1 MTIQEMHIAV
11 NLGVQ
16 KIASFQADALLP
28 EEIDYELNTA
38 VRRFISQ
45 RYNKQGNKYG
55 RGFEQSQKRLDD
67 LRHLVED
74 YTTTTSSYMGVG
86 YTSRTNGNIDIYR
99 YKFPNDYMF
108 LVNVLS
114 EVVHNCKDESISYRQ
129 YNMVKEYLK
138 IPLTPPQPGYMIQSI
153 QVADVNSV
161 PVQIIYG
168 AEGLSYDYLIGP
180 YYSENINPSLSNND
194 SHTDRYFD
202 TVATDSPPADGNELY
217 LEKKYNESD
226 LSARGFLPILAD
238 AMATDTGDPADD
250 FMDYNNAYAIL
261 TWVNPSTLETLEQVS
276 NLAPTSTTAI
286 KREMAY
292 SGAGDAAAGP
302 EIKLYR
308 TNCKFSQ
315 QDDIYALL
323 DDPFNSTSPR
333 SLLYTIQETFLDLY
347 TNNTFLPNSVQIK
360 YIRKPAQMSK
370 RFGVGCEL
378 PEHTHHEIVEMAVKS
393 ILEGFESPRYQTQ
406 SREVLESE

>member
-1 MTIQEMHIAV
+1 MTIEEMHIAV

-16 KIASFQADALLP
+16 KIASFQADSLLP

-45 RYNKQGNKYG
+45 RYNKQGNKYR

-74 YTTTTSSYMGVG
+74 YNTTMSSYMGVG
-86 YTSRTNGNIDIYR
+86 YTSKTKGNINIFR

-114 EVVHNCKDESISYRQ
+114 EVIHDCSDKQLRSVDRNL
-129 YNMVKEYLK
+129 VKEYLK
-138 IPLTPPQPGYMIQSI
+138 IPLTPPQPGYLIQSI
-153 QVADVNSV
+153 SVADATQT
-161 PVQIIYG
+161 PEQIIYG

-180 YYSENINPSLSNND
+180 YYSSDINPSLSNND
-194 SHTDRYFD
+194 SFTDRYFD

-217 LEKKYNESD
+217 LEKKFFEGEEQ
-226 LSARGFLPILAD
+226 GFQPFREVDGAQD
-238 AMATDTGDPADD
+238 SVDYTG
-250 FMDYNNAYAIL
+250 AYALL
-261 TWVNPSTLETLEQVS
+261 TWVNPATGETLTQVN
-276 NLAPTSTTAI
+276 NLAPTTTTVVYRTAEL
-286 KREMAY
+286 RDENDEV
-292 SGAGDAAAGP
+292 GDS
-302 EIKLYR
+302 IRMYR

-315 QDDIYALL
+315 QDDIYAVL
-323 DDPFNSTSPR
+323 DDPFNSTSER
-333 SLLYTIQETFLDLY
+333 GILYTIQETFLDLY
-347 TNNTFLPNSVQIK
+347 TNVTFIPNSVQIK

>member
-1 MTIQEMHIAV
+1 MTVEEMHIAV

-16 KIASFQADALLP
+16 KIASFQADNMLA

-38 VRRFISQ
+38 VRRLISQ
-45 RYNKQGNKYG
+45 RYNMQGNKYR

-74 YTTTTSSYMGVG
+74 YTTQNSSYMGIG

-114 EVVHNCKDESISYRQ
+114 EVTYDCRKDPVQVTQGYV
-129 YNMVKEYLK
+129 YKDYLK
-138 IPLTPPQPGYMIQSI
+138 ISLTAPQPGYMLQSI
-153 QVADVNSV
+153 AIPNTQGV
-161 PVQIIYG
+161 PEIVIYG
-168 AEGLSYDYLIGP
+168 QEGLSYDYLIGP
-180 YYSENINPSLSNND
+180 YYGANINPSLSNND
-194 SHTDRYFD
+194 SYTDRYFD

-217 LEKKYNESD
+217 LERMYQQEGDGFIPIDGQAMSD
-226 LSARGFLPILAD
+226 QTTEEINPE
-238 AMATDTGDPADD
+238 
-250 FMDYNNAYAIL
+250 DYNGAYAVL
-261 TWVNPSTLETLEQVS
+261 TWVNPSTLQTIEQIS
-276 NLAPTSTTAI
+276 NIAPTTTYI
-286 KREMAY
+286 ETR
-292 SGAGDAAAGP
+292 AANYNFPAP
-302 EIKLYR
+302 PQVRISR

-315 QDDIYALL
+315 QDDIYAIL
-323 DDPFNSTSPR
+323 DDPFNSTSPTGI
-333 SLLYTIQETFLDLY
+333 LYTVQETFLDLY
-347 TNNTFLPNSVQIK
+347 TNNTFIPNSVQIK
-360 YIRKPAQMSK
+360 YIRKPAAISR

-378 PEHTHHEIVEMAVKS
+378 PEHTHHEVVEMAVKS

>member
-1 MTIQEMHIAV
+1 MHIAV

-16 KIASFQADALLP
+16 KIASFQADGLLP

-38 VRRFISQ
+38 MRRFISQ
-45 RYNKQGNKYG
+45 RYNKQGNKYQ

-74 YTTTTSSYMGVG
+74 YTTERHSFMGVG
-86 YTSRTNGNIDIYR
+86 YTSRTKGNINIYR

-114 EVVHNCKDESISYRQ
+114 EVTADCNGDSIETILKDRFEY
-129 YNMVKEYLK
+129 KEYLK
-138 IPLTPPQPGYMIQSI
+138 IELTPPLPGYLIQSI
-153 QVADVNSV
+153 AVADPDTEVHSNV
-161 PVQIIYG
+161 IYG
-168 AEGLSYDYLIGP
+168 QEGLSYDFLIGP
-180 YYSENINPSLSNND
+180 YYNGSINPSLSRND
-194 SHTDRYFD
+194 SFTDRYFD
-202 TVATDSPPADGNELY
+202 TVATDSPPADGNELF
-217 LEKKYNESD
+217 LEKIYNSGQEN
-226 LSARGFLPILAD
+226 GFVPISGQAVVD
-238 AMATDTGDPADD
+238 QSNGEMEDEEGANFNG
-250 FMDYNNAYAIL
+250 AYSVI
-261 TWVNPSTLETLEQVS
+261 TWVNPTTLETVEQISNRAPFITSVPIREVS
-276 NLAPTSTTAI
+276 IRPGFDVDTL
-286 KREMAY
+286 RV
-292 SGAGDAAAGP
+292 
-302 EIKLYR
+302 YR

-323 DDPFNSTSPR
+323 DDPFNSTSSR

-347 TNNTFLPNSVQIK
+347 TNFSFIPNSVQIK
-360 YIRKPAQMSK
+360 YIRKPAEISK

-406 SREVLESE
+406 SREVLEAE

>member
-1 MTIQEMHIAV
+1 MTIGDMHIAV

-16 KIASFQADALLP
+16 KIASFQADSMLP

-38 VRRFISQ
+38 MRRFISQ
-45 RYNKQGNKYG
+45 RYNKQGNKYQ

-74 YTTTTSSYMGVG
+74 YSTTRHSYMGVG
-86 YTSRTNGNIDIYR
+86 YTSRTKGNIPIYR

-114 EVVHNCKDESISYRQ
+114 EVTHNCNDTSIESIIKDGYE
-129 YNMVKEYLK
+129 YKEFLK
-138 IPLTPPQPGYMIQSI
+138 IDLTPPQPGYLIQSI
-153 QVADVNSV
+153 AVADPDTQVHSSV
-161 PVQIIYG
+161 IYG
-168 AEGLSYDYLIGP
+168 QEGLSYDFLIGP
-180 YYSENINPSLSNND
+180 YYNGDINPSLSRND
-194 SHTDRYFD
+194 SFTDRYFD
-202 TVATDSPPADGNELY
+202 TVATDSPPADGNEIY
-217 LEKKYNESD
+217 LEKVYNDNSG
-226 LSARGFLPILAD
+226 SGFVAISGA
-238 AMATDTGDPADD
+238 AVVAQGSGEITEEEGAN
-250 FMDYNNAYAIL
+250 YNGAYSVI
-261 TWVNPSTLETLEQVS
+261 TWVNPTTLETLEVIS
-276 NLAPTSTTAI
+276 NRSPFVTSVPI
-286 KREMAY
+286 R
-292 SGAGDAAAGP
+292 SVVLRQGDP
-302 EIKLYR
+302 ELRIYR

-323 DDPFNSTSPR
+323 DDPFNSTSER

-347 TNNTFLPNSVQIK
+347 TNLSFIPNSVQIK
-360 YIRKPAQMSK
+360 YIRKPAEVSK

>member
-1 MTIQEMHIAV
+1 MTIEEMHIAV

-16 KIASFQADALLP
+16 KIASFQADSLLP

-45 RYNKQGNKYG
+45 RYNKHGNKYQ

-114 EVVHNCKDESISYRQ
+114 EVTHDCSKEPIQAIERNII
-129 YNMVKEYLK
+129 KEYLK
-138 IPLTPPQPGYMIQSI
+138 IELTPPQPGYMIQEI
-153 QVADVNSV
+153 KVADTNGIPVSV
-161 PVQIIYG
+161 IYG
-168 AEGLSYDYLIGP
+168 QEGLSYDYLIGP

-194 SHTDRYFD
+194 SYTDRYFD

-217 LEKKYNESD
+217 LEKKFDEREDAGFRPINLTSDAGISQEEAAQYN
-226 LSARGFLPILAD
+226 G
-238 AMATDTGDPADD
+238 
-250 FMDYNNAYAIL
+250 AYAIL
-261 TWVNPSTLETLEQVS
+261 TWVNPQTLGTLEQIS
-276 NLAPTSTTAI
+276 IKPPYTSTTIQRRTRYGTPAPAQI
-286 KREMAY
+286 R
-292 SGAGDAAAGP
+292 
-302 EIKLYR
+302 IYR

-323 DDPFNSTSPR
+323 DDPFNSTSER
-333 SLLYTIQETFLDLY
+333 GILYTIQETFLDLY
-347 TNNTFLPNSVQIK
+347 TNNTFVPNSVQIK
-360 YIRKPAQMSK
+360 YIRKPAAISR

-378 PEHTHHEIVEMAVKS
+378 PEHTHHEVVEMAVKS
-393 ILEGFESPRYQTQ
+393 ILEGFESPRYNTQT
-406 SREVLESE
+406 REVLESE

>member
-1 MTIQEMHIAV
+1 MHIAV

-16 KIASFQADALLP
+16 KIASFQADGLLP

-38 VRRFISQ
+38 MRRFISQ
-45 RYNKQGNKYG
+45 RYNKQGNKYQ

-74 YTTTTSSYMGVG
+74 YTTERHSFMGVG
-86 YTSRTNGNIDIYR
+86 YTSRTKGNINIYR

-114 EVVHNCKDESISYRQ
+114 EVTADCNGDSLETIIKDRFEY
-129 YNMVKEYLK
+129 KEYLK
-138 IPLTPPQPGYMIQSI
+138 IELTPPLPGYLIQSI
-153 QVADVNSV
+153 AVADPDTEVHSNV
-161 PVQIIYG
+161 IYG
-168 AEGLSYDYLIGP
+168 QEGLSYDFLIGP
-180 YYSENINPSLSNND
+180 YYNGSINPSLSRND
-194 SHTDRYFD
+194 SFTDRYFD
-202 TVATDSPPADGNELY
+202 TVATDSPPADGNELF
-217 LEKKYNESD
+217 LEKIYNSGQEN
-226 LSARGFLPILAD
+226 GFVPISGQAVVD
-238 AMATDTGDPADD
+238 QSNGEMEDEEGANFNG
-250 FMDYNNAYAIL
+250 AYSVI
-261 TWVNPSTLETLEQVS
+261 TWVNPTTLETVEQISNRAPFITSVPIREVS
-276 NLAPTSTTAI
+276 IRPGFDVDTL
-286 KREMAY
+286 RV
-292 SGAGDAAAGP
+292 
-302 EIKLYR
+302 YR

-323 DDPFNSTSPR
+323 DDPFNSTSSR

-347 TNNTFLPNSVQIK
+347 TNFSFIPNSVQIK
-360 YIRKPAQMSK
+360 YIRKPAEISK

-406 SREVLESE
+406 SREVLEAE

>member
-1 MTIQEMHIAV
+1 MHIAV

-16 KIASFQADALLP
+16 KIASFQADGLLP

-38 VRRFISQ
+38 MRRFISQ
-45 RYNKQGNKYG
+45 RYNKQGNKYQ

-74 YTTTTSSYMGVG
+74 YTTERHSFMGVG
-86 YTSRTNGNIDIYR
+86 YTSRTKGNINIYR

-114 EVVHNCKDESISYRQ
+114 EVTADCNGDSIETILKDRFEY
-129 YNMVKEYLK
+129 KEYLK
-138 IPLTPPQPGYMIQSI
+138 IELTPPLPGYLIQSI
-153 QVADVNSV
+153 AVADPDTEVHSNV
-161 PVQIIYG
+161 IYG
-168 AEGLSYDYLIGP
+168 QEGLSYDFLIGP
-180 YYSENINPSLSNND
+180 YYNGSINPSLSRND
-194 SHTDRYFD
+194 SFTDRYFD
-202 TVATDSPPADGNELY
+202 TVATDSPPADGNELF
-217 LEKKYNESD
+217 LEKIYNSGQEN
-226 LSARGFLPILAD
+226 GFVPISGQAVVD
-238 AMATDTGDPADD
+238 QSNGEMEDEEGANFNG
-250 FMDYNNAYAIL
+250 AYSVI
-261 TWVNPSTLETLEQVS
+261 TWVNPTTLETVEQISNRAPFITTLPIREVS
-276 NLAPTSTTAI
+276 IRPGFDVDTL
-286 KREMAY
+286 RV
-292 SGAGDAAAGP
+292 
-302 EIKLYR
+302 YR

-323 DDPFNSTSPR
+323 DDPFNSTSSR

-347 TNNTFLPNSVQIK
+347 TNFSFIPNSVQIK
-360 YIRKPAQMSK
+360 YIRKPAEISK

-406 SREVLESE
+406 SREVLEAE

>member
-1 MTIQEMHIAV
+1 MTIEEMHIAV

-16 KIASFQADALLP
+16 KIASFQADSLLP

-38 VRRFISQ
+38 MRRFISQ
-45 RYNKQGNKYG
+45 RYHKQGNKYQ

-74 YTTTTSSYMGVG
+74 YTTKNSSYMGVG

-114 EVVHNCKDESISYRQ
+114 EVLHDCKDNAIVTAED
-129 YNMVKEYLK
+129 NMVKEYLK
-138 IPLTPPQPGYMIQSI
+138 ISLTPPLPGYKLQSI
-153 QVADVNSV
+153 KVADTEQI
-161 PVQIIYG
+161 PVQVIYG
-168 AEGLSYDYLIGP
+168 QEGLSYDYLIGP
-180 YYSENINPSLSNND
+180 YYSENIVPSLSNND
-194 SHTDRYFD
+194 SFTDRYFD
-202 TVATDSPPADGNELY
+202 TVAADSPPADGNELY
-217 LEKKYNESD
+217 LEKSYRELGPD
-226 LSARGFLPILAD
+226 RGFQPISAE
-238 AMATDTGDPADD
+238 AMGTAAGSSAEE
-250 FMDYNNAYAIL
+250 FMDYNNCYAIL
-261 TWVNPSTLETLEQVS
+261 TWVNPYTLETVEQIS
-276 NLAPTSTTAI
+276 NLPPTTTTTIYRRPFYSPPAP
-286 KREMAY
+286 
-292 SGAGDAAAGP
+292 D
-302 EIKLYR
+302 EIKMYR

-315 QDDIYALL
+315 QDDVYALL

-347 TNNTFLPNSVQIK
+347 TNRTFAPNSVQIK

-378 PEHTHHEIVEMAVKS
+378 PEHTHHEVVEMAVKS
-393 ILEGFESPRYQTQ
+393 ILEGLESPRYQTQ

>member
-16 KIASFQADALLP
+16 KIASFQADSLLP

-45 RYNKQGNKYG
+45 RYNKHGNKYR

-74 YTTTTSSYMGVG
+74 YTTERHSYMGIG
-86 YTSRTNGNIDIYR
+86 YTSKSKGNIDIYR
-99 YKFPNDYMF
+99 YKFPTDYMF

-114 EVVHNCKDESISYRQ
+114 EVVHDCTNTALPTTERFL
-129 YNMVKEYLK
+129 NKEYLK
-138 IPLTPPQPGYMIQSI
+138 IPLTPPQPGYLIQSI
-153 QVADVNSV
+153 SIADQDGS
-161 PVQIIYG
+161 PLQIIYG
-168 AEGLSYDYLIGP
+168 QEGLSYDQLIGP
-180 YYSENINPSLSNND
+180 FYNGDVTPSLSNND
-194 SHTDRYFD
+194 SFTDRYFD
-202 TVATDSPPADGNELY
+202 SVSADSPPADGNELY
-217 LEKKYNESD
+217 LEKVYYDRDQQESKFHQFVD
-226 LSARGFLPILAD
+226 NDVTDEAD
-238 AMATDTGDPADD
+238 YT
-250 FMDYNNAYAIL
+250 NAYAVM
-261 TWVNPSTLETLEQVS
+261 TWVNPSTGETLEQVN
-276 NLAPTSTTAI
+276 NLAPNLNATVERIARITQ
-286 KREMAY
+286 
-292 SGAGDAAAGP
+292 GQP
-302 EIKLYR
+302 NIKLYR

-323 DDPFNSTSPR
+323 DDPFNSTSER
-333 SLLYTIQETFLDLY
+333 GILYTVQETFLDLY
-347 TNNTFLPNSVQIK
+347 TNASFMPNSVQIK

-406 SREVLESE
+406 SREVLDSE

>member
-16 KIASFQADALLP
+16 KIASFQADSLLP

-38 VRRFISQ
+38 VRRFVSQ
-45 RYNKQGNKYG
+45 RYNKHGNKYQ

-114 EVVHNCKDESISYRQ
+114 EVVHNCKSEPIAIKQR
-129 YNMVKEYLK
+129 NVLKEYLK
-138 IPLTPPQPGYMIQSI
+138 IPLTPPQPGYMLQSI
-153 QVADVNSV
+153 KVADVNGI
-161 PVQIIYG
+161 PVQVIHG
-168 AEGLSYDYLIGP
+168 QEGLSYDYLIGP

-194 SHTDRYFD
+194 SFTDRYFD

-217 LEKKYNESD
+217 LEKKYYQD
-226 LSARGFLPILAD
+226 DVSARGFIPIDAS
-238 AMATDTGDPADD
+238 AMAGDGGDSSD
-250 FMDYNNAYAIL
+250 FMEYNNAYAIL
-261 TWVNPSTLETLEQVS
+261 TWVNPSTLETLEQIS
-276 NLAPTSTTAI
+276 NLAPTTTTTVQ
-286 KREMAY
+286 RTLRY
-292 SGAGDAAAGP
+292 NVGADVSAPA
-302 EIKLYR
+302 EIKMYR

-315 QDDIYALL
+315 QDDIYAVL
-323 DDPFNSTSPR
+323 DDPFNSTNER
-333 SLLYTIQETFLDLY
+333 ELLYTIQETFLDLY
-347 TNNTFLPNSVQIK
+347 TNVTFLPNSVQIK

>member
-16 KIASFQADALLP
+16 KIASFQADSLLP

-38 VRRFISQ
+38 MRRFISQ
-45 RYNKQGNKYG
+45 RYNKHGNKYQ

-74 YTTTTSSYMGVG
+74 YTTTTSSYMGIG

-114 EVVHNCKDESISYRQ
+114 EVTHDCSKEPMEIVETNV
-129 YNMVKEYLK
+129 VKEYLK
-138 IPLTPPQPGYMIQSI
+138 VELTPPQPGYMIQEI
-153 QVADVNSV
+153 KVADRNGIPVSV
-161 PVQIIYG
+161 IYG
-168 AEGLSYDYLIGP
+168 QEGLSYDYLIGP
-180 YYSENINPSLSNND
+180 YYSENINPSLSSND
-194 SHTDRYFD
+194 SYTDRYFD

-217 LEKKYNESD
+217 LEKKFEE
-226 LSARGFLPILAD
+226 G
-238 AMATDTGDPADD
+238 TGDVGFRSISLDQDD
-250 FMDYNNAYAIL
+250 GISPEEAAQYNGAYAIL
-261 TWVNPSTLETLEQVS
+261 TWVNPQTLETLEQIS
-276 NLAPTSTTAI
+276 IKPPYTSTTIQRKTRYRNPAPPQI
-286 KREMAY
+286 R
-292 SGAGDAAAGP
+292 
-302 EIKLYR
+302 IYR

-323 DDPFNSTSPR
+323 DDPFNSTSER
-333 SLLYTIQETFLDLY
+333 GILYTIQETFLDLY
-347 TNNTFLPNSVQIK
+347 TNNTFIPNSVQIK

-378 PEHTHHEIVEMAVKS
+378 PEHTHHEVVEMAVKS

>member
-1 MTIQEMHIAV
+1 MTIEEMHIAV

-16 KIASFQADALLP
+16 KIASFQADSLLP

-74 YTTTTSSYMGVG
+74 YTTQRHSYMGVG
-86 YTSRTNGNIDIYR
+86 YTSRTKGNIDIYR

-114 EVVHNCKDESISYRQ
+114 EVTYDCSNNPVAAKEKYLT
-129 YNMVKEYLK
+129 KEYLK
-138 IPLTPPQPGYMIQSI
+138 ISLTAPLPGYLIQKI
-153 QVADVNSV
+153 EIADQDGI
-161 PVQIIYG
+161 PVQVIYG
-168 AEGLSYDYLIGP
+168 QEGLSYDYLIGP
-180 YYSENINPSLSNND
+180 YYDQNITPSLSNND
-194 SHTDRYFD
+194 SYTDRYFD
-202 TVATDSPPADGNELY
+202 TVAADSPPADGNELY
-217 LEKKYNESD
+217 LEKVYYGNNVD
-226 LSARGFLPILAD
+226 DGFHQISAE
-238 AMATDTGDPADD
+238 AMANNTEDVEDTADD
-250 FMDYNNAYAIL
+250 FVDYNSAYAIL
-261 TWVNPSTLETLEQVS
+261 TWVNPTTLETVEQIS
-276 NLAPTSTTAI
+276 NVPPTSTQTIEKHISYRNPAP
-286 KREMAY
+286 
-292 SGAGDAAAGP
+292 P
-302 EIKLYR
+302 EIRIYR

-323 DDPFNSTSPR
+323 DDPFNSTSSR

-347 TNNTFLPNSVQIK
+347 TNNTFVPNSVQIK

-406 SREVLESE
+406 TREVLESE

>member
-1 MTIQEMHIAV
+1 MTVEEMHIAV

-16 KIASFQADALLP
+16 KIASFQADNMLA

-38 VRRFISQ
+38 VRRLISQ
-45 RYNKQGNKYG
+45 RYNMQGNKYR

-74 YTTTTSSYMGVG
+74 YTTQNSSYMGIG

-114 EVVHNCKDESISYRQ
+114 EVTYDCRKDPVQVTQGYV
-129 YNMVKEYLK
+129 YKDYLK
-138 IPLTPPQPGYMIQSI
+138 ISLTAPQPGYMLQSI
-153 QVADVNSV
+153 AIPNTQGV
-161 PVQIIYG
+161 PEIVIYG
-168 AEGLSYDYLIGP
+168 QEGLSYDYLIGP
-180 YYSENINPSLSNND
+180 YYGANINPSLSNND
-194 SHTDRYFD
+194 SYTDRYFD

-217 LEKKYNESD
+217 LERMYQQEGDGFIPIDGQAMSD
-226 LSARGFLPILAD
+226 QTTEEINPE
-238 AMATDTGDPADD
+238 
-250 FMDYNNAYAIL
+250 DYNGAYAVL
-261 TWVNPSTLETLEQVS
+261 TWVNPSTLQTLEQIS
-276 NLAPTSTTAI
+276 NIAPTTTYIETRIANYNFPAPPQVRI
-286 KREMAY
+286 
-292 SGAGDAAAGP
+292 S
-302 EIKLYR
+302 R

-315 QDDIYALL
+315 QDDIYAIL
-323 DDPFNSTSPR
+323 DDPFNSTSPTGI
-333 SLLYTIQETFLDLY
+333 LYTVQETFLDLY
-347 TNNTFLPNSVQIK
+347 TNNTFIPNSVQIK
-360 YIRKPAQMSK
+360 YIRKPAAISR

-378 PEHTHHEIVEMAVKS
+378 PEHTHHEVVEMAVKS

>member
-1 MTIQEMHIAV
+1 MHIAV

-16 KIASFQADALLP
+16 KIASFQADGLLP

-38 VRRFISQ
+38 MRRFISQ
-45 RYNKQGNKYG
+45 RYNKQGNKYQ

-74 YTTTTSSYMGVG
+74 YTTERHSFMGVG
-86 YTSRTNGNIDIYR
+86 YTSRTKGNINIYR

-114 EVVHNCKDESISYRQ
+114 EVTADCNGDSIETILKDRFEY
-129 YNMVKEYLK
+129 KEYLK
-138 IPLTPPQPGYMIQSI
+138 IELTPPLPGYLIQSI
-153 QVADVNSV
+153 AVADPDTEVHSNV
-161 PVQIIYG
+161 IYG
-168 AEGLSYDYLIGP
+168 QEGLSYDFLIGP
-180 YYSENINPSLSNND
+180 YYNGSINPSLSRND
-194 SHTDRYFD
+194 SFTDRYFD
-202 TVATDSPPADGNELY
+202 TVATDSPPADGNELF
-217 LEKKYNESD
+217 LEKIYSSGQEN
-226 LSARGFLPILAD
+226 GFVPISGQAVVD
-238 AMATDTGDPADD
+238 QSNGEMEDEEGANFNG
-250 FMDYNNAYAIL
+250 AYSVI
-261 TWVNPSTLETLEQVS
+261 TWVNPTTLETVEQISNRAPFITSVPIREVS
-276 NLAPTSTTAI
+276 IRPGFDVDTL
-286 KREMAY
+286 RV
-292 SGAGDAAAGP
+292 
-302 EIKLYR
+302 YR

-323 DDPFNSTSPR
+323 DDPFNSTSSR

-347 TNNTFLPNSVQIK
+347 TNFSFIPNSVQIK
-360 YIRKPAQMSK
+360 YIRKPAEISK

-406 SREVLESE
+406 SREVLEAE

>member
-1 MTIQEMHIAV
+1 MTVEEMHIAV

-16 KIASFQADALLP
+16 KIASFQADNMLA

-38 VRRFISQ
+38 VRRLISQ
-45 RYNKQGNKYG
+45 RYNMQGNKYR

-74 YTTTTSSYMGVG
+74 YTTQNSSYMGIG

-114 EVVHNCKDESISYRQ
+114 EVTYDCRKDPVQVTQGYV
-129 YNMVKEYLK
+129 YKDYLK
-138 IPLTPPQPGYMIQSI
+138 ISLTAPQPGYMLQSI
-153 QVADVNSV
+153 AV
-161 PVQIIYG
+161 PNTQGVPEIVIYG
-168 AEGLSYDYLIGP
+168 QEGLSYDYLIGP
-180 YYSENINPSLSNND
+180 YYGANINPSLSNND
-194 SHTDRYFD
+194 SYTDRYFD

-217 LEKKYNESD
+217 LERMYQQEGDGFIPIDGQAMSD
-226 LSARGFLPILAD
+226 QTTEEINPE
-238 AMATDTGDPADD
+238 
-250 FMDYNNAYAIL
+250 DYNGAYAVL
-261 TWVNPSTLETLEQVS
+261 TWVNPSTLQTIEQIS
-276 NLAPTSTTAI
+276 NIAPTTTYI
-286 KREMAY
+286 ETR
-292 SGAGDAAAGP
+292 AANYNFPAP
-302 EIKLYR
+302 PQVRISR

-315 QDDIYALL
+315 QDDIYAIL
-323 DDPFNSTSPR
+323 DDPFNSTSPTGI
-333 SLLYTIQETFLDLY
+333 LYTVQETFLDLY
-347 TNNTFLPNSVQIK
+347 TNNTFIPNSVQIK
-360 YIRKPAQMSK
+360 YIRKPAAISR

-378 PEHTHHEIVEMAVKS
+378 PEHTHHEVVEMAVKS

>member
-1 MTIQEMHIAV
+1 MTIEEMHIAV

-16 KIASFQADALLP
+16 KIASFQADSLLP

-45 RYNKQGNKYG
+45 RYNKQGNKYR

-74 YTTTTSSYMGVG
+74 YNTTMSSYMGVG
-86 YTSRTNGNIDIYR
+86 YTSKTKGNINIFR

-114 EVVHNCKDESISYRQ
+114 EVIHDCSDKQLRSVDRNL
-129 YNMVKEYLK
+129 VKEYLK
-138 IPLTPPQPGYMIQSI
+138 IPLTPPQPGYLIQSI
-153 QVADVNSV
+153 SVADTNGT
-161 PVQIIYG
+161 PEQIIYG

-180 YYSENINPSLSNND
+180 YYSSDINPSLSNND
-194 SHTDRYFD
+194 SFTDRYFD

-217 LEKKYNESD
+217 LEKKFFEGEEQ
-226 LSARGFLPILAD
+226 GFQPFREVDGAQD
-238 AMATDTGDPADD
+238 SVDYTG
-250 FMDYNNAYAIL
+250 AYALL
-261 TWVNPSTLETLEQVS
+261 TWVNPATGETLTQVN
-276 NLAPTSTTAI
+276 NLAPTTTTVVYRTAEL
-286 KREMAY
+286 RDENDEV
-292 SGAGDAAAGP
+292 GDS
-302 EIKLYR
+302 IRMYR

-315 QDDIYALL
+315 QDDIYAVL
-323 DDPFNSTSPR
+323 DDPFNSTSER
-333 SLLYTIQETFLDLY
+333 GILYTIQETFLDLY
-347 TNNTFLPNSVQIK
+347 TNVTFIPNSVQIK

>member
-1 MTIQEMHIAV
+1 MTVEEMHIAV

-16 KIASFQADALLP
+16 KIASFQADNLLA

-38 VRRFISQ
+38 MRRFISQ
-45 RYNKQGNKYG
+45 RYNMAGNKYR

-74 YTTTTSSYMGVG
+74 YTTQNSSYMGVG

-114 EVVHNCKDESISYRQ
+114 EVTYNCRKEPVQVAEGYVYKD
-129 YNMVKEYLK
+129 YLK
-138 IPLTPPQPGYMIQSI
+138 ISLTAPQPGYMIQSI
-153 QVADVNSV
+153 YVANTQGV
-161 PVQIIYG
+161 PELIISG
-168 AEGLSYDYLIGP
+168 QEGLSYDYLIGP
-180 YYSENINPSLSNND
+180 YYGSNINPSLSNND
-194 SHTDRYFD
+194 SYTDRYFD

-217 LEKKYNESD
+217 LEIVYNQD
-226 LSARGFLPILAD
+226 GGGFIPFNEANIAGN
-238 AMATDTGDPADD
+238 APEGIETDPAEL
-250 FMDYNNAYAIL
+250 NGGYAVI

-276 NLAPTSTTAI
+276 NLAPTTTYVET
-286 KREMAY
+286 R
-292 SGAGDAAAGP
+292 AANYTAPAPP
-302 EIKLYR
+302 EIRISR

-315 QDDIYALL
+315 QDDIYAIL
-323 DDPFNSTSPR
+323 DDPFNSTSPTGI
-333 SLLYTIQETFLDLY
+333 LYTVQETFLDLY
-347 TNNTFLPNSVQIK
+347 TNNTFIPNSVQIK
-360 YIRKPAQMSK
+360 YIRKPAQISR

-378 PEHTHHEIVEMAVKS
+378 PEHTHHEVVEMAVKS

>member
-1 MTIQEMHIAV
+1 MTVEEMHIAV

-16 KIASFQADALLP
+16 KIASFQADSLLP

-38 VRRFISQ
+38 MRRFVSQ
-45 RYNKQGNKYG
+45 RYNKHGNKYQ

-74 YTTTTSSYMGVG
+74 YTTQRHSYMGIG
-86 YTSRTNGNIDIYR
+86 YTSRTKGNIDIYR
-99 YKFPNDYMF
+99 YKFPTDYMF

-114 EVVHNCKDESISYRQ
+114 EVTHNCKDEPLTEYIVQQFEY
-129 YNMVKEYLK
+129 KDYLK
-138 IPLTPPQPGYMIQSI
+138 ISLTPPQPGYLIQSI
-153 QVADVNSV
+153 AVSDPDTEVAADV
-161 PVQIIYG
+161 IYG
-168 AEGLSYDYLIGP
+168 QEGLSYDYLIGP
-180 YYSENINPSLSNND
+180 FYGGGVNPSLSNND
-194 SHTDRYFD
+194 SFTDRYFD
-202 TVATDSPPADGNELY
+202 SVATDSPPADGNELY
-217 LEKKYNESD
+217 LEKIYTEPNG
-226 LSARGFLPILAD
+226 GFIPISGE
-238 AMATDTGDPADD
+238 AMAAQDPDIDPAD
-250 FMDYNNAYAIL
+250 YNGAYAVV

-276 NLAPTSTTAI
+276 NIAPTTTAI
-286 KREMAY
+286 PIRKTRFRNPAP
-292 SGAGDAAAGP
+292 A
-302 EIKLYR
+302 EIRIYR

-323 DDPFNSTSPR
+323 DDPFNSTSETGI
-333 SLLYTIQETFLDLY
+333 LYTIQETFLDLY
-347 TNNTFLPNSVQIK
+347 TTSTFIPNSVQLK
-360 YIRKPAQMSK
+360 YIRKPAQISR

>member
-16 KIASFQADALLP
+16 KIASFQADSLLP

-38 VRRFISQ
+38 MRRFISQ
-45 RYNKQGNKYG
+45 RYNKYGNKYQ

-114 EVVHNCKDESISYRQ
+114 EVTHDCSKEPMQIVETNV
-129 YNMVKEYLK
+129 VKEYLK
-138 IPLTPPQPGYMIQSI
+138 IELTPPQPGYMIQEI
-153 QVADVNSV
+153 KVADINGIPASV
-161 PVQIIYG
+161 IYG
-168 AEGLSYDYLIGP
+168 QEGLSYDYLIGP

-194 SHTDRYFD
+194 SYTDRYFD

-217 LEKKYNESD
+217 LEKKFEEGAGDIGFRPISLTQDAGISQDQAAQYN
-226 LSARGFLPILAD
+226 G
-238 AMATDTGDPADD
+238 
-250 FMDYNNAYAIL
+250 AYAIL
-261 TWVNPSTLETLEQVS
+261 TWVNPQTLETLEQIS
-276 NLAPTSTTAI
+276 IKPPYTSTTIQRRTRYASPAPPQI
-286 KREMAY
+286 R
-292 SGAGDAAAGP
+292 
-302 EIKLYR
+302 IYR

-323 DDPFNSTSPR
+323 DDPFNSTSER
-333 SLLYTIQETFLDLY
+333 GILYTIQETFLDLY
-347 TNNTFLPNSVQIK
+347 TNNTFIPNSVQIK

>member
-1 MTIQEMHIAV
+1 MTVEEMHIAV

-16 KIASFQADALLP
+16 KIASFQADNLLA

-38 VRRFISQ
+38 MRRLISQ
-45 RYNKQGNKYG
+45 RYNMLGNKYR

-74 YTTTTSSYMGVG
+74 YTTQNSSYMGVG

-114 EVVHNCKDESISYRQ
+114 EVTYDCSKEPIVVTEGYV
-129 YNMVKEYLK
+129 YKEYLK
-138 IPLTPPQPGYMIQSI
+138 ISLTAPQPGYMIQSI
-153 QVADVNSV
+153 SVANTTGGVEQVIFG
-161 PVQIIYG
+161 Q
-168 AEGLSYDYLIGP
+168 EGLSYDYLIGP
-180 YYSENINPSLSNND
+180 YYSSNINPSLSNND
-194 SHTDRYFD
+194 SFTDRYFD

-217 LEKKYNESD
+217 LERVFDVEGD
-226 LSARGFLPILAD
+226 GFQQFTEAGAGI
-238 AMATDTGDPADD
+238 
-250 FMDYNNAYAIL
+250 DYAGGYAVI
-261 TWVNPSTLETLEQVS
+261 TWVNPSTLETLEQIS
-276 NLAPTSTTAI
+276 NIAPTLTYVVTRTANPGFPAPPQI
-286 KREMAY
+286 RIA
-292 SGAGDAAAGP
+292 
-302 EIKLYR
+302 R

-315 QDDIYALL
+315 QDDIYAIL
-323 DDPFNSTSPR
+323 DDPFNSTSPTGI
-333 SLLYTIQETFLDLY
+333 LYTVQETFLDLY
-347 TNNTFLPNSVQIK
+347 TNNTFAPNSVQIK
-360 YIRKPAQMSK
+360 YIRKPAQISR

>member
-1 MTIQEMHIAV
+1 MTVEEMHIAV

-16 KIASFQADALLP
+16 KIASFQADSLLP

-45 RYNKQGNKYG
+45 RYNKRGNKYQ

-74 YTTTTSSYMGVG
+74 YTTERHSYMGIG
-86 YTSRTNGNIDIYR
+86 YTSRTKGNIDIYR

-114 EVVHNCKDESISYRQ
+114 EVTHDCTDASIAGFLRPGFEY
-129 YNMVKEYLK
+129 KEYLK
-138 IPLTPPQPGYMIQSI
+138 ISLTPPQPGYMIQSI
-153 QVADVNSV
+153 ALPNGQTNHVEDV
-161 PVQIIYG
+161 IYG
-168 AEGLSYDYLIGP
+168 QDGLSYDYLIGP
-180 YYSENINPSLSNND
+180 FYGGGVNPSLSNND
-194 SHTDRYFD
+194 SFTDRYFD

-217 LEKKYNESD
+217 LEKVYRNN
-226 LSARGFLPILAD
+226 
-238 AMATDTGDPADD
+238 ADD
-250 FMDYNNAYAIL
+250 NGFVPIDGAAMTFEDDTIDGADYNGAYAII
-261 TWVNPSTLETLEQVS
+261 TWVNPSTGETIEVLNNRANTV
-276 NLAPTSTTAI
+276 TSVPVRDLSIRADDPAI
-286 KREMAY
+286 DKMR
-292 SGAGDAAAGP
+292 
-302 EIKLYR
+302 IYR

-323 DDPFNSTSPR
+323 DDPFNSTSK
-333 SLLYTIQETFLDLY
+333 SGILYTIQETFLDLY
-347 TNNTFLPNSVQIK
+347 TTSSFIPNSVQIK
-360 YIRKPAQMSK
+360 YIRKPALISK

-378 PEHTHHEIVEMAVKS
+378 PEHTHHEIVEMTVKS

-406 SREVLESE
+406 SREVLDSE

>member
-1 MTIQEMHIAV
+1 MTIEEMHIAV

-16 KIASFQADALLP
+16 KIASFQSDSLLP

-45 RYNKQGNKYG
+45 RYNSKGNKYQ

-74 YTTTTSSYMGVG
+74 YTTTLNSYMGVG
-86 YTSRTNGNIDIYR
+86 YTSRTKGNIDIYR

-114 EVVHNCKDESISYRQ
+114 EVVHDCR
-129 YNMVKEYLK
+129 NMPIQVGDRNVIKEYLK
-138 IPLTPPQPGYMIQSI
+138 IPLTPPSPGFLVQSI
-153 QVADVNSV
+153 QIADVNQV

-168 AEGLSYDYLIGP
+168 QEGLSYDYLIGP

-194 SHTDRYFD
+194 SFTDRYFD
-202 TVATDSPPADGNELY
+202 TVSADSPPADGNELY
-217 LEKKYNESD
+217 LEKKYVETDGD
-226 LSARGFLPILAD
+226 LGFQSISAAAMGD
-238 AMATDTGDPADD
+238 AEDNME
-250 FMDYNNAYAIL
+250 YNGAYSII
-261 TWVNPSTLETLEQVS
+261 TWVNPNTLVTIEQIS
-276 NLAPTSTTAI
+276 NLPPQVTTTVQRRL
-286 KREMAY
+286 KPPRP
-292 SGAGDAAAGP
+292 GDRDNVR
-302 EIKLYR
+302 LYR

-323 DDPFNSTSPR
+323 DDPFNSTSER

-347 TNNTFLPNSVQIK
+347 TNNTFVPNSVQIK

>member
-1 MTIQEMHIAV
+1 MTVEEMHIAV

-16 KIASFQADALLP
+16 KIASFQADNLLA

-38 VRRFISQ
+38 VRRLISQ
-45 RYNKQGNKYG
+45 RYNMLGNKYR

-74 YTTTTSSYMGVG
+74 YTTQNSSYMGIG

-114 EVVHNCKDESISYRQ
+114 EVTYDCRKDPVQVTPGYV
-129 YNMVKEYLK
+129 YKDYLK
-138 IPLTPPQPGYMIQSI
+138 ISLTSPQPGFLIQSI
-153 QVADVNSV
+153 AIPNTQGV
-161 PVQIIYG
+161 PETIIYG
-168 AEGLSYDYLIGP
+168 QEGLSYDYLIGP
-180 YYSENINPSLSNND
+180 YYGNNVNPSLSNND
-194 SHTDRYFD
+194 SFTDRYFD

-217 LEKKYNESD
+217 LERQYQIEGNGFIPIDGQAMQDATAEEIDSDYYN
-226 LSARGFLPILAD
+226 G
-238 AMATDTGDPADD
+238 
-250 FMDYNNAYAIL
+250 AYAVI
-261 TWVNPSTLETLEQVS
+261 TWVNPSTLETLEQIS
-276 NLAPTSTTAI
+276 NIAPSTTYI
-286 KREMAY
+286 ETR
-292 SGAGDAAAGP
+292 AANYGFPAP
-302 EIKLYR
+302 PQIRIAR

-315 QDDIYALL
+315 QDDIYAIL
-323 DDPFNSTSPR
+323 DDPFNSTSPTGI
-333 SLLYTIQETFLDLY
+333 LYTVQETFLDLY
-347 TNNTFLPNSVQIK
+347 TNNTFIPNSVQIK
-360 YIRKPAQMSK
+360 YIRKPASISR

-378 PEHTHHEIVEMAVKS
+378 PEHTHHEVVEMAVKS

>member
-1 MTIQEMHIAV
+1 MHIAV

-16 KIASFQADALLP
+16 KIASFQADGLLP

-38 VRRFISQ
+38 MRRFISQ
-45 RYNKQGNKYG
+45 RYNKQGNKYQ

-74 YTTTTSSYMGVG
+74 YTTERHSFMGVG
-86 YTSRTNGNIDIYR
+86 YTSRTKGNINIYR

-114 EVVHNCKDESISYRQ
+114 EVTADCNGDSIETILKDRFEY
-129 YNMVKEYLK
+129 KEYLK
-138 IPLTPPQPGYMIQSI
+138 IELTPPLPGYLIQSI
-153 QVADVNSV
+153 AVADPDTEVHSNV
-161 PVQIIYG
+161 IYG
-168 AEGLSYDYLIGP
+168 QEGLSYDFLIGP
-180 YYSENINPSLSNND
+180 YYNGSINPSLSRND
-194 SHTDRYFD
+194 SFTDRYFD
-202 TVATDSPPADGNELY
+202 TVATDSPPADGNELF
-217 LEKKYNESD
+217 LEKIYNSGQEN
-226 LSARGFLPILAD
+226 GFVPISGQAVVD
-238 AMATDTGDPADD
+238 QSNGAMEDEEGANFNG
-250 FMDYNNAYAIL
+250 AYSVI
-261 TWVNPSTLETLEQVS
+261 TWVNPTTLETVEQISNRAPFITSVPIREVS
-276 NLAPTSTTAI
+276 IRPGFDVDTL
-286 KREMAY
+286 RV
-292 SGAGDAAAGP
+292 
-302 EIKLYR
+302 YR

-323 DDPFNSTSPR
+323 DDPFNSTSSR

-347 TNNTFLPNSVQIK
+347 TNFSFIPNSVQIK
-360 YIRKPAQMSK
+360 YIRKPAEISK

-406 SREVLESE
+406 SREVLEAE

>member
-1 MTIQEMHIAV
+1 MTIGEMHIAV

-45 RYNKQGNKYG
+45 RYNKQGNKYQ

-74 YTTTTSSYMGVG
+74 YTTSTSSYMGVG
-86 YTSRTNGNIDIYR
+86 YTSRTNGNIDIFR

-108 LVNVLS
+108 LVSVLS
-114 EVVHNCKDESISYRQ
+114 EVVHNCKDLPIEYRQ
-129 YNMVKEYLK
+129 HNVVKEYLK
-138 IPLTPPQPGYMIQSI
+138 IPLTPPQPGYLIQSI
-153 QVADVNSV
+153 QIADRNNV
-161 PVQIIYG
+161 PVQIIHG
-168 AEGLSYDYLIGP
+168 QEGLSYDYLIGP
-180 YYSENINPSLSNND
+180 YYSEDINPSLSNND

-226 LSARGFLPILAD
+226 PEARGFLPITAD
-238 AMATDTGDPADD
+238 AMAAGDDPAE
-250 FMDYNNAYAIL
+250 FMDYNNAYAII

-276 NLAPTSTTAI
+276 NLAPTTTTAFQRTI
-286 KREMAY
+286 AY
-292 SGAGDAAAGP
+292 DGGADNNAGP
-302 EIKLYR
+302 EIKMYR

-315 QDDIYALL
+315 QDDIYAIL
-323 DDPFNSTSPR
+323 DDPFNSTSAR
-333 SLLYTIQETFLDLY
+333 SLLYTVQETFLDLY
-347 TNNTFLPNSVQIK
+347 TNNTFMPNSVQIK